1 MISALLC
8 AELQITM
15 FELKLS
21 PSANWCVGGWQL
33 CLSPDLCPQP
43 FYGLLQ
49 VTWGENLPTSGL
61 ESTNVSEGRFKTTFK
76 GCSLHVCCMHVALG
90 GPFMCSSAIEF

>member
-1 MISALLC
+1 MISASLC
-8 AELQITM
+8 AEHQITM

-21 PSANWCVGGWQL
+21 PSANSCVGAWQL
-33 CLSPDLCPQP
+33 CLSPNLRPQP
-43 FYGLLQ
+43 SYGLLQ

-76 GCSLHVCCMHVALG
+76 VCSLHVSCVHVALG
-90 GPFMCSSAIEF
+90 TAFMCSSVIEF